1 MRVRATASS
10 LLIAILLCLS
20 AAIPTSAQQQE
31 GWTWKDRGGKVRSR
45 ADLDEILKQHGL
57 WFGSGKKS
65 GTRADLS
72 EADLSGASLSHANLR
87 AADLSGANLGKANLS
102 GAYLFGANLS
112 KAWLIDADLSGAF
125 LINA

>member
-10 LLIAILLCLS
+10 VLIAILLCLS
-20 AAIPTSAQQQE
+20 AAIPTAAQQQE

-72 EADLSGASLSHANLR
+72 
-87 AADLSGANLGKANLS
+87 KANLS
-102 GAYLFGANLS
+102 MMDLRGAFLP
-112 KAWLIDADLSGAF
+112 DADLSGADLALAVLF
-125 LINA
+125 GADLRRANLRGANLTGANL